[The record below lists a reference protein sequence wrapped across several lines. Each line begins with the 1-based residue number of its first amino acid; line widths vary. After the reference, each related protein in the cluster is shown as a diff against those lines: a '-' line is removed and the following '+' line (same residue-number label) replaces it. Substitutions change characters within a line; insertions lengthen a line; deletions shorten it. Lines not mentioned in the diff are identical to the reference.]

1 MFSSSDVD
9 SEPSSTSSRF
19 HADIV
24 AQLSTALR
32 ADFAAAAQH
41 AGVVLAEDAEKAE
54 AGDAAS
60 VKTQADTLT

>member
-1 MFSSSDVD
+1 MLTQNHLLLRRRHP
-9 SEPSSTSSRF
+9 ESRF